1 MAKTPAWQRAEGK
14 NPKGGLNA
22 KGRASY
28 NAANPGKPG
37 LKPPQ
42 PEGGARKKSF
52 CARMEGMKKKLT
64 SSKTAND
71 PNSRI
76 NKSLRAWKCYMET
89 GTLVWNL
96 ITSFLVG
103 LVMFMVK
110 QASDEQKRIQILL
123 NRTREEIARDHITR
137 AEVRQDLEKIMERF
151 DSGFER
157 LEAKIDALA
166 KGKQ

>member
-1 MAKTPAWQRAEGK
+1 
-14 NPKGGLNA
+14 
-22 KGRASY
+22 
-28 NAANPGKPG
+28 
-37 LKPPQ
+37 
-42 PEGGARKKSF
+42 
-52 CARMEGMKKKLT
+52 
-64 SSKTAND
+64 
-71 PNSRI
+71 
-76 NKSLRAWKCYMET
+76 MET

-103 LVMFMVK
+103 LVMFMLK

-166 KGKQ
+166 KKG

>member
-1 MAKTPAWQRAEGK
+1 
-14 NPKGGLNA
+14 
-22 KGRASY
+22 
-28 NAANPGKPG
+28 
-37 LKPPQ
+37 
-42 PEGGARKKSF
+42 
-52 CARMEGMKKKLT
+52 
-64 SSKTAND
+64 
-71 PNSRI
+71 
-76 NKSLRAWKCYMET
+76 MET

-110 QASDEQKRIQILL
+110 SSSDEQKRIQILL
-123 NRTREEIARDHITR
+123 NRTREEIAREYITR
-137 AEVRQDLEKIMERF
+137 AEVKQDFEKIMERF